1 MQQGISKG
9 GSVTQVTKCLSS
21 SHLGKVSLQFDDPAP
36 EHDRN
41 SGNVPVEGVSI
52 AENCQ
57 KGEASEAR

>member
-36 EHDRN
+36 EHL
-41 SGNVPVEGVSI
+41 SMIETV
-52 AENCQ
+52 AMYQ
-57 KGEASEAR
+57 